1 LGAES
6 LAADAERQL
15 IRYQYILLRDEPNY
29 RIARCASVGASMV
42 PARVLFPDG
51 CWGVEARK
59 QTYRTCRTYWTK
71 LEPRVGL
78 AHMYKTYY
86 CLRPGVRY

>member
-1 LGAES
+1 
-6 LAADAERQL
+6 
-15 IRYQYILLRDEPNY
+15 
-29 RIARCASVGASMV
+29 MV
-42 PARVLFPDG
+42 LARVLFPDG

-59 QTYRTCRTYWTK
+59 QTYRTCRTYWNK
-71 LEPRVGL
+71 LELRVGL